1 MPVSLGWLRT
11 LWGVVDERLAD
22 TSRRLQ
28 RIVRLVRVTVVALV
42 IAILLSL
49 ASPVVLF
56 LWPDYFPIAY
66 AVSTVILLV
75 PLIVLTVLV
84 ALPLR
89 LKSVIRLIDKGYPG
103 NARELAI
110 RVAARKMRDQSIE
123 TEELLVETAVNEGRK
138 MYERYQARA
147 AAHAAN
153 QAAREA
159 NGTPGNQATG
169 SNAGAGDRQSDAPP
183 TGAP

>member
-22 TSRRLQ
+22 TSRALQ

-66 AVSTVILLV
+66 AVSTVILLI
-75 PLIVLTVLV
+75 PLIVLTVIV

-153 QAAREA
+153 QAA
-159 NGTPGNQATG
+159 GPSST
-169 SNAGAGDRQSDAPP
+169 AGDRQSDAPP